1 MSSTGIFTTKSRF
14 NPDHPPALAL
24 YCSDGRYTQP
34 VEELLRHL
42 GHDRLDTLTLPGG
55 PGLLSLTS
63 AGFVELDATKRG
75 AGFLIVGHR
84 IRDVFL
90 IAHQMAREVRAG
102 EPGGRLSQPWVVFAA
117 AAFIC
122 FGLAGR
128 ALMTGLGFG

>member
-1 MSSTGIFTTKSRF
+1 MPEVHK
-14 NPDHPPALAL
+14 
-24 YCSDGRYTQP
+24 Y
-34 VEELLRHL
+34 V
-42 GHDRLDTLTLPGG
+42 
-55 PGLLSLTS
+55 
-63 AGFVELDATKRG
+63 
-75 AGFLIVGHR
+75 GFLVEAVFTVGWVWGLVALIRRRDPGQGFWTWLVIAQVIAGIQAAIGLVLLLLGYRPDTWLHYVYGFGPIV
-84 IRDVFL
+84 VFL

>member
-1 MSSTGIFTTKSRF
+1 MPEVHK
-14 NPDHPPALAL
+14 
-24 YCSDGRYTQP
+24 Y
-34 VEELLRHL
+34 V
-42 GHDRLDTLTLPGG
+42 
-55 PGLLSLTS
+55 
-63 AGFVELDATKRG
+63 
-75 AGFLIVGHR
+75 GFLVEAVFTVGWVWGLVALIRRREPGQGFWTWLVVAQAIVGIQAAIGLILLLLGYRPDTWLHYVYGFGPVV
-84 IRDVFL
+84 VFL

>member
-1 MSSTGIFTTKSRF
+1 MPEVHK
-14 NPDHPPALAL
+14 
-24 YCSDGRYTQP
+24 Y
-34 VEELLRHL
+34 V
-42 GHDRLDTLTLPGG
+42 
-55 PGLLSLTS
+55 
-63 AGFVELDATKRG
+63 
-75 AGFLIVGHR
+75 GFLVEAVFTVGWVWGLVALIRRRDPGQGFWTWLVIAQVIAGIQAAIGLVLLLLGYRPDTWLHYIYGFGPIV
-84 IRDVFL
+84 VFL

>member
-1 MSSTGIFTTKSRF
+1 MPEVHK
-14 NPDHPPALAL
+14 
-24 YCSDGRYTQP
+24 Y
-34 VEELLRHL
+34 V
-42 GHDRLDTLTLPGG
+42 
-55 PGLLSLTS
+55 
-63 AGFVELDATKRG
+63 
-75 AGFLIVGHR
+75 GFLVEAVFTVGWVWGLVALIRRREPGQGFWTWLVVAQATAGIQAAIGLILLLLGYRPDTWLHYVYGFGPIV
-84 IRDVFL
+84 VFL